1 MEVSFGHSLAHI
13 HPEQRLMKIITVAPA
28 ILSELYIEGAMSHF
42 CPQWPQTEDGLN
54 KFVRAFSWPGGI
66 PSHVNA
72 EYVEPDAR
80 S

>member
-1 MEVSFGHSLAHI
+1 MRYI
-13 HPEQRLMKIITVAPA
+13 HGDYTLTNSQILAPA

-42 CPQWPQTEDGLN
+42 CPQWPQTEEGLD

-72 EYVEPDAR
+72 E
-80 S
+80 